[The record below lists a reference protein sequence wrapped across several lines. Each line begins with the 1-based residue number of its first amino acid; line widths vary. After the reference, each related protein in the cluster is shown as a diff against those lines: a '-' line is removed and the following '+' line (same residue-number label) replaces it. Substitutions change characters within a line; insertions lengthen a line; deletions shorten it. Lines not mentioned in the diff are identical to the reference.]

1 MTFLTWNNQAD
12 ADASL
17 AAVNALYG
25 CEYIADN
32 GYIMS
37 TWDNVTKSDAE
48 DKWGFAKPE
57 ARLGKTVGELEAV
70 LVVGYAE
77 LSERPSNWITE
88 GEE

>member
-25 CEYIADN
+25 CKYTESS
-32 GYIMS
+32 GYIMD

-48 DKWGFAKPE
+48 EKWGFAKPE
-57 ARLGKTVGELEAV
+57 VRLGKTTEELEAA
-70 LVVGYAE
+70 LVSGYTE
-77 LSERPSNWITE
+77 LDNKPLNWIP
-88 GEE
+88 EEEV